1 MEMPSEVVDHLSE
14 AESWEL
20 LNATEVGRLAVNIA
34 GHPDIFPINYIVDG
48 NQLVFRTAPGTK
60 LAGAVLGHYVAFEI
74 DGYMPERRE
83 AWSVIVKG
91 SATEIDG
98 MQERFDAEDLPLFS
112 WIASPKPNFVR
123 IMPSSIT
130 GRRYHLTDRSEPDL
144 S

>member
-14 AESWEL
+14 EESWAL

-34 GHPDIFPINYIVDG
+34 GHPDIFPINFIVDG
-48 NQLVFRTAPGTK
+48 NQLVFRSAPGTK
-60 LAGAVLGHYVAFEI
+60 LAGAVLGRYVAFEI

-98 MQERFDAEDLPLFS
+98 MQERFDAEDLPLS
-112 WIASPKPNFVR
+112 RGLRRPSPT
-123 IMPSSIT
+123 SSVSRRHRSPGVGIT
-130 GRRYHLTDRSEPDL
+130 
-144 S
+144 